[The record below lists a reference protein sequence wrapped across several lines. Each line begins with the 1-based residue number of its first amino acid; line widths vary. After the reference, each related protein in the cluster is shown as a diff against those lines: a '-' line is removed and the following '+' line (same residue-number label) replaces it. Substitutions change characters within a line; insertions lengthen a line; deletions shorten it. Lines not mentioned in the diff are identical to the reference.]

1 MTANNPHARQRP
13 INNPSLRDTNLFE
26 RMLTF
31 ANSHRA
37 TSNVL
42 HALETWVDDLDVPGY
57 RWIRRRHPEYELTF
71 GKSVRGQELEIY
83 IDYSAKNDF
92 LGLYMYLPTLYERG
106 AHTTVCE
113 LINKVNM
120 DASYGNLEL
129 NPDSGKLRYRFSID
143 VEGVRLTHV
152 FLDFMLAS
160 GCSVFGK
167 CMPELLPGPKEA
179 Q

>member
-1 MTANNPHARQRP
+1 MKNNPHAGRCSVNRA
-13 INNPSLRDTNLFE
+13 SLRDTNLFE

-42 HALETWVDDLDVPGY
+42 HALETWIDDLDVPGY
-57 RWIRRRHPEYELTF
+57 RWVKRRHPEYELRF
-71 GKSVRGQELEIY
+71 GKHVRGQELQIY

-92 LGLYMYLPTLYERG
+92 LGLYMYLPTPYERG
-106 AHTTVCE
+106 THATVCE
-113 LINKVNM
+113 LINRVNM
-120 DASYGNLEL
+120 EATYGNLEL
-129 NPDSGKLRYRFSID
+129 DPDSGSLRYRFSID

-167 CMPELLPGPKEA
+167 YMPELLLGPKEL